1 MWIILALFF
10 GILAGICTGLIPG
23 LHTNTV
29 AIVMVAGLPI
39 LSKYFSVLS
48 IGVFLVGMVI
58 THSFLDFIPSLFF
71 GAPDP
76 ETALAVLPGHK
87 MLFKGEAMKALKLT
101 VIGGMGTF
109 LVGLLIIPLLFIFL
123 EEAYI
128 NLSRIIAPL
137 LLTLSAI
144 FILKETSWRKRFWA
158 FLIFCLAG
166 SLGVIT
172 LNQLSVSQPL
182 FPMLGG
188 IFGISAL
195 ILALFGESFIA
206 PQKLD
211 FDVPFFKLRNF
222 SNWLKAAISASIT
235 SIMPAIGASQ
245 AAVIAQGFMK
255 YKDQEDWLVVIGGI
269 NTVSAIF
276 TLTVLFLI
284 SKARTGVIAAM
295 QEVLFLDFHAYL
307 VLFVACFAAVGI
319 AASLA
324 IGLGR
329 FFAKNISKF
338 NYKKIS
344 IMIIIF
350 VSVLVGWFSGPLG
363 LFVMTVGVAIGLLAP
378 LIGIRRIHAMG
389 CLVLPVV
396 FYFI

>member
-1 MWIILALFF
+1 MWIVLALLLGCLT
-10 GILAGICTGLIPG
+10 GIVTGLIPG

-29 AIVMVAGLPI
+29 AIIMVASLPI
-39 LSKYFSVLS
+39 MSEYFSVVS
-48 IGVFLVGMVI
+48 VGVFLVAMVI

-76 ETALAVLPGHK
+76 ETALSVLPGHK

-101 VIGGMGTF
+101 IIGGMGTF
-109 LVGLLIIPLLFIFL
+109 LVGLLIIPVLFLFL
-123 EEAYI
+123 EQAYV
-128 NLSRIIAPL
+128 NLGRVLAPIL
-137 LLTLSAI
+137 ITLSAI
-144 FILKETSWRKRFWA
+144 FILKEPTWKKRFWA

-166 SLGVIT
+166 SLGVVA
-172 LNQLSVSQPL
+172 LNQLSISQPL

-195 ILALFGESFIA
+195 VLSLFGESFVA
-206 PQKLD
+206 PQKLN
-211 FDVPFFKLRNF
+211 FDLPFVNITNF
-222 SNWLKAAISASIT
+222 FSWLKAAVSASIT

-255 YKDQEDWLVVIGGI
+255 YKNHEDWLVVIGGI

-276 TLTVLFLI
+276 TLTVLLLI
-284 SKARTGVIAAM
+284 NKARTGVIAAM
-295 QEVLFLDFHAYL
+295 QEVLILDFHTWKI
-307 VLFVACFAAVGI
+307 LFVACFAAVGI
-319 AASLA
+319 AAFLA
-324 IGLGR
+324 LQIGK

-338 NYKKIS
+338 DYKKIS
-344 IMIIIF
+344 VGIIIF
-350 VSVLVGWFSGPLG
+350 VSILIGWFSGLMG
-363 LFVMTVGVAIGLLAP
+363 LFVMTIGVAIGLLAP
-378 LIGIRRIHAMG
+378 LIGVRRIHAMA